1 MDFTKSIEFHWF
13 SLIYSSPTS
22 WAEDFNFTNLCTS
35 RWAVAASGWVQRFGK
50 LNKNINAVV
59 KIQKIA
65 LLDENNIVF
74 SIFPVRCLPQS
85 LLISYSISLILCTML
100 DYAEYCY
107 HQEQYSCE
115 KSSKSVF
122 FTRKWDFLNFG
133 HSINVFIQFPKALNP
148 SRCRSSSSAR
158 AQIFNFETL
167 HPASGTTWVSIWT
180 LSLLYTSADKYQIHG
195 FSWKLLT

>member
-1 MDFTKSIEFHWF
+1 MDFTKIIEFHWF

-50 LNKNINAVV
+50 LNKNINDVA
-59 KIQKIA
+59 KIQKIT
-65 LLDENNIVF
+65 LLDEKYMIF

-115 KSSKSVF
+115 NHQNHF
-122 FTRKWDFLNFG
+122 FSLESEIFWILAIAFMFLSN
-133 HSINVFIQFPKALNP
+133 FPKRWTPPVAATAHLLVHKFVTLKP
-148 SRCRSSSSAR
+148 STQLAG
-158 AQIFNFETL
+158 QHLDTI
-167 HPASGTTWVSIWT
+167 
-180 LSLLYTSADKYQIHG
+180 
-195 FSWKLLT
+195 LTVH